1 MYFVEMSS
9 AIAIF
14 FGLEEEGNL
23 LKKKDSSTISYSM
36 CLYLIFN
43 HLRINTVFGRYQ
55 SLIGLRVSISLNLDQ
70 RVKI

>member
-23 LKKKDSSTISYSM
+23 LEKKTLVPFLILCVSTLFSIISE
-36 CLYLIFN
+36 
-43 HLRINTVFGRYQ
+43 
-55 SLIGLRVSISLNLDQ
+55 
-70 RVKI
+70 